1 MRKPLITAAILASC
15 SVATSAFAVDI
26 GDNTTVGGQTFFD
39 FSNISNQ
46 QQAANGTYSDS
57 TSATSG
63 NGTSFD
69 VKRFYLIVDHTF
81 DDVWSA
87 DLTTDA
93 QYVYNT
99 TVASGAVTCAST
111 TTGATVKP
119 TGSASNTCPAG
130 SYVSSVST
138 TSINTAGGS
147 TEVFLKYLYLTA
159 KISDAFTVHVGSY
172 ATPWISYVDG
182 ITGQRY
188 IDKSINDRIGFSTA
202 DWGANASGAIAGNLL
217 SYSLSVVN
225 GGGYKNP
232 SRSKKV
238 DFEGRI
244 SSKPVDWLDVGVGV
258 YSGHLGQVNA
268 SNDDFPQ
275 NTVTRL
281 NALVA
286 VHFGGF
292 KLGGEFVNAK
302 NYQTVNNLESST
314 FGTSDVVASSAT
326 GTLPSDKLQGF
337 SVFTGYAFN
346 AFVNVFARYDD
357 LKLSQD
363 VAPNLKDQYFNV
375 GVDYKPL
382 KSIDLALVYKNEKV
396 DNGTFSPGTAD
407 ANAKYTIG
415 GVAANGTTLLEPTDG
430 KFSEVGLYVQYRF

>member
-1 MRKPLITAAILASC
+1 MRKHLITAAILASC
-15 SVATSAFAVDI
+15 ATATSAYAVDI
-26 GDNTTVGGQTFFD
+26 GANTTVGGQTFFD
-39 FSNISNQ
+39 VSNISNQ

-69 VKRFYLIVDHTF
+69 IKRFYLIVDHTF

-99 TVASGAVTCAST
+99 TVASGAVTCTNS
-111 TTGATVKP
+111 TTGASVKP
-119 TGSASNTCPAG
+119 TGTASNTCPTG
-130 SYVSSVST
+130 SYVSSVTT
-138 TSINTAGGS
+138 TSVNTAGS
-147 TEVFLKYLYLTA
+147 SNEVYLKYLYLTA
-159 KISDAFTVHVGSY
+159 KINDAFTVHVGSY
-172 ATPWISYVDG
+172 ATPWIAYVDG

-188 IDKSINDRIGFSTA
+188 IDKSINDRLGFNTA
-202 DWGANASGAIAGNLL
+202 DWGANASGSFAGNLL
-217 SYSLSVVN
+217 GYSVSVVN
-225 GGGYKNP
+225 GSGYKNP

-238 DFEGRI
+238 DFEARI
-244 SSKPVDWLDVGVGV
+244 TSKPLDWLDVGVGA

-268 SNDDFPQ
+268 SNDDFPT

-286 VHFGGF
+286 VHFAGF
-292 KLGGEFVNAK
+292 KFGGEFVSAK

-314 FGTSDVVASSAT
+314 FGTSDVVATSLT

-337 SVFTGYAFN
+337 SLFTGYAFN
-346 AFVNVFARYDD
+346 DTWNLFARYDD
-357 LKLSQD
+357 LKLSEN

-375 GVDYKPL
+375 GLDYKPL
-382 KSIDLALVYKNEKV
+382 KAIDIALVYKNEKV
-396 DNGTFSPGTAD
+396 DDGTFSPGTAD